1 MNAYDFDKT
10 IYDGDST
17 IDFWKF
23 CMIRYPRCRRYILH
37 AVLYYLTFHLKLCSR
52 EKFKREF
59 YQFVREIPDV
69 TASVKEFWNGHIT
82 HIGQWYRDVSK
93 DTDLIISAS
102 PDFLILPICKR
113 LNVRGIAS
121 EVNPLTGELL
131 GSNCRG
137 EEKVKRFNEV
147 YPNETIDDFYSDSLS
162 DLPLASIAHHAY
174 LVKNQKICSWPR

>member
-1 MNAYDFDKT
+1 MNVYDFDKT

-121 EVNPLTGELL
+121 KVNPQTGELL
-131 GSNCRG
+131 GPNCRG

>member
-1 MNAYDFDKT
+1 M
-10 IYDGDST
+10 
-17 IDFWKF
+17 
-23 CMIRYPRCRRYILH
+23 
-37 AVLYYLTFHLKLCSR
+37 
-52 EKFKREF
+52 
-59 YQFVREIPDV
+59 
-69 TASVKEFWNGHIT
+69 
-82 HIGQWYRDVSK
+82 SK

-121 EVNPLTGELL
+121 KVNPQTGELL
-131 GSNCRG
+131 GPNCRG